1 MNNEDIRIKTIERIT
16 LPTFFS
22 DKQEEEV
29 RIAITEEDG
38 DWISFLD
45 LISLIAPDPIL
56 MTFASFLMLGF
67 DEDDMEKF
75 HIDDI
80 DTETQQH
87 KSDGGKVNSYYF
99 VRIDSFTKEDG
110 FLSRLQENVKKWFI
124 ENIMPRITLHTH
136 DCKPESEHDDEG
148 DVLTIVDILNSID
161 NRLNSIEENISKL
174 YEIIENKNDNK
185 NNDEKEEDI
194 KGGRFNL
201 SKYVIGRRE
210 LLNMILGEDIFDKS
224 EDKDTK

>member
-1 MNNEDIRIKTIERIT
+1 MNNEDIRIKAIERIT

-29 RIAITEEDG
+29 RIAITEKHG

-45 LISLIAPDPIL
+45 LVSLIAPDPTV

-67 DEDDMEKF
+67 DDDDMEKF

-80 DTETQQH
+80 DNKAQQH

-99 VRIDSFTKEDG
+99 VRIDSFTEEDG
-110 FLSRLQENVKKWFI
+110 FLSRLQEDVKKWFI
-124 ENIMPRITLHTH
+124 ENIMPRITLSSNTYK
-136 DCKPESEHDDEG
+136 DEPDEDYSEE
-148 DVLTIVDILNSID
+148 VTIVDILNSID
-161 NRLNSIEENISKL
+161 DRLAKLEENISKL

-185 NNDEKEEDI
+185 TNDKKEKVTKD
-194 KGGRFNL
+194 GRFEAF
-201 SKYVIGRRE
+201 KYILGRRE
-210 LLNMILGEDIFDKS
+210 LLNAILGIEDS
-224 EDKDTK
+224 EDK

>member
-1 MNNEDIRIKTIERIT
+1 MNNEDIRIKAIERIT

-22 DKQEEEV
+22 EQEEEV

-38 DWISFLD
+38 DWMSFLD

-224 EDKDTK
+224 EDKDIK